1 MNPENISREERI
13 LIDNYVEHIS
23 QSRQQLSFV
32 LNYMATTERQL
43 ARLLPNSTYNLS
55 QRLLPINNNTR
66 NNNLYNLPLRP
77 QPFRFRQY
85 SSSDSGVNIAPP
97 PSTTP
102 LRQTNSASNL
112 IDLITNVRR
121 FNSYQNAFSD
131 VIVRPTNN
139 QILNATEDLIYSSDI
154 SLINTSCPI
163 TQEPFDNSQNIMRI
177 RECGHCFSREG
188 VLEWFDTNVR
198 CPICRHDIRD
208 ISNNEVSRENITSEN
223 TSSTIESPTTTVVPI
238 STVTITSN
246 SENFMNDLVSSD
258 VSVNP
263 LMQIFNA
270 IQNRSDISISDVS
283 LNYGS

>member
-1 MNPENISREERI
+1 MNNSDFSREERL

-23 QSRQQLSFV
+23 QTRQQLSFI

-43 ARLLPNSTYNLS
+43 SRLLPNSTHNLS
-55 QRLLPINNNTR
+55 QRLLPINNNNR
-66 NNNLYNLPLRP
+66 NNYLNSLPLRP

-85 SSSDSGVNIAPP
+85 SSSDPGANIDSPP
-97 PSTTP
+97 NTTP

-139 QILNATEDLIYSSDI
+139 QILNATEDLIYSPDI

-163 TQEPFDNSQNIMRI
+163 TQEPFDLSQNIMRI

-198 CPICRHDIRD
+198 CPICRYDIRD
-208 ISNNEVSRENITSEN
+208 ISNNEVNRENITSEN
-223 TSSTIESPTTTVVPI
+223 TSSTIESQHTQLCLLAP
-238 STVTITSN
+238 
-246 SENFMNDLVSSD
+246 
-258 VSVNP
+258 
-263 LMQIFNA
+263 
-270 IQNRSDISISDVS
+270 
-283 LNYGS
+283 